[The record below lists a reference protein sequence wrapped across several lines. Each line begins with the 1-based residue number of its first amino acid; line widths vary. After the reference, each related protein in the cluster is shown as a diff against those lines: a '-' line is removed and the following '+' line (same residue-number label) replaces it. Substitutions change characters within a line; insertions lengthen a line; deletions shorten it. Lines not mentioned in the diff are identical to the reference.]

1 MRRYLDEV
9 KGQIDSL
16 QIKFIQIPREE
27 NECVDRFA
35 KAASAERMLVPNQVL
50 SFIQTSSFIDSE
62 TNVQEVDSGNN

>member
-27 NECVDRFA
+27 NKYTDRLV
-35 KAASAERMLVPNQVL
+35 KAALTKRMLVPNQVF
-50 SFIQTSSFIDSE
+50 SF
-62 TNVQEVDSGNN
+62 V